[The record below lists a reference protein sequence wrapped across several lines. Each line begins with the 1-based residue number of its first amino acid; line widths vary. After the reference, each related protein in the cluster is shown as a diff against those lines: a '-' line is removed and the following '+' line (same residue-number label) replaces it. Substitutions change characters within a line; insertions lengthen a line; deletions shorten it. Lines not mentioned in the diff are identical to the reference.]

1 LKELNEK
8 DKKHLKWIN
17 EEVIAGFVKETL

>member
-8 DKKHLKWIN
+8 DKKHLKWIK